1 MQANS
6 PVTAPVQKH
15 QNCLSRSSLK
25 RRRNEMIN
33 SSCNLT
39 TPNAN
44 PMMEK
49 INSKVGIPFYMYSK
63 LDNYQLNM
71 SPSQNPDTN
80 TCATTSPST
89 ANSLPLTNH
98 SNSAAGLH
106 TDNILK
112 LSTPLNPTGELSCPK
127 PLKSKTSCRTRFRT
141 SLKQISRRCLASY
154 PKSCKNYR
162 SNLDVGQPK
171 RLIDYFEVSKN
182 SLNNN
187 ATSRRHISETI
198 ERNDHKSKNIYETK
212 DYADEISQIHRTYFS
227 ECTEHIHTTARC
239 CCNSVVGDHKPL
251 LLSKQHQSDSN
262 TKTPTKKSLR
272 RMLTQ
277 TCLNTMKRP
286 IRSKTVCLLQLEK
299 SYPLCT
305 RWKLLDQDQVPS
317 QVRGV

>member
-1 MQANS
+1 MQANI
-6 PVTAPVQKH
+6 PVTAPVQRH

-49 INSKVGIPFYMYSK
+49 INSIGGIPFYMYSK

-71 SPSQNPDTN
+71 STSQKPDTN
-80 TCATTSPST
+80 TCATTSPT
-89 ANSLPLTNH
+89 TTNSLPLSNH
-98 SNSAAGLH
+98 SNPTAGIH

-127 PLKSKTSCRTRFRT
+127 AVKSKTSCRTRFRT
-141 SLKQISRRCLASY
+141 SLKRISHRCLASY
-154 PKSCKNYR
+154 PKSCQNCK
-162 SNLDVGQPK
+162 SNLVVGQPK
-171 RLIDYFEVSKN
+171 RLTDYFEVSKN

-187 ATSRRHISETI
+187 ATNRRHISETI
-198 ERNDHKSKNIYETK
+198 EQNDYKSNNIYETK
-212 DYADEISQIHRTYFS
+212 VYTDEISPIHRTYFS
-227 ECTEHIHTTARC
+227 ECTEHIDTTVKCSR
-239 CCNSVVGDHKPL
+239 NSIVEYHKPL
-251 LLSKQHQSDSN
+251 LLSKPHQSDSN
-262 TKTPTKKSLR
+262 TKTPTKKSLQ

-317 QVRGV
+317 QVREV